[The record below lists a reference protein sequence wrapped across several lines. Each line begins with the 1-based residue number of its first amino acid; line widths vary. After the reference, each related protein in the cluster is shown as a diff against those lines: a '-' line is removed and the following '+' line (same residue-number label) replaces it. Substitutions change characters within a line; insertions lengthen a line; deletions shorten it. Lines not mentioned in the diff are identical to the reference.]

1 MEQQPAM
8 AEELKEMEGENGKE
22 VSRGQALAHGET
34 YVVEG
39 EGRMVSDRRLV
50 IHDHGDGDEGDS
62 EGDDEEEFMFGEDDS
77 EEGLLRGWF
86 AVARYY
92 SAHSFPVKVLF
103 SDLFS
108 IWGDGT
114 ARDLGSNKYLLEFS
128 SDKSLSFAIR
138 GGP

>member
-62 EGDDEEEFMFGEDDS
+62 
-77 EEGLLRGWF
+77 
-86 AVARYY
+86 
-92 SAHSFPVKVLF
+92 
-103 SDLFS
+103 
-108 IWGDGT
+108 DG
-114 ARDLGSNKYLLEFS
+114 G
-128 SDKSLSFAIR
+128 
-138 GGP
+138 